1 MFMFHRYVVPV
12 EVVKPITE
20 IFCLSVEFLPRS
32 GLGDG
37 PLAAFGGPDGVIRVL
52 SMQNWLVH
60 TIPIFFRMLCE

>member
-1 MFMFHRYVVPV
+1 MCGRKLVPV
-12 EVVKPITE
+12 EVVKPIDAF
-20 IFCLSVEFLPRS
+20 FCLSVEFLPRS

-60 TIPIFFRMLCE
+60 TVLISFHMF